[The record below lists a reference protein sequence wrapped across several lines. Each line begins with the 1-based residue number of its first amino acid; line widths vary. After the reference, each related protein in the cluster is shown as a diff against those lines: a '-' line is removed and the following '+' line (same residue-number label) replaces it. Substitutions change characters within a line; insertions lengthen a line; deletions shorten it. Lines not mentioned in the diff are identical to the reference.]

1 MRESNKD
8 TLIKSRVLECLE
20 DAKMTQKKLAEEI
33 EMSPEQICR
42 ILREGKAP
50 KRTILLIAHCLDVSP
65 DYLTGKSE
73 VPLNESAY
81 KRGEMLKG
89 DDFMKDLFTFFG
101 RDIDDSGLSALDI
114 RHIKEDINM
123 LLHLYIYNAEREGS
137 PYYVTGS
144 ILDHLLY
151 KSNE

>member
-20 DAKMTQKKLAEEI
+20 YARMTQKKLAEEI
-33 EMSPEQICR
+33 QMSPEQICR

-65 DYLTGKSE
+65 DYLTGKSK
-73 VPLNESAY
+73 VPLTELAY
-81 KRGEMLKG
+81 KRGEMLKS
-89 DDFMKDLFTFFG
+89 DDFMRDLFVFFG
-101 RDIDDSGLSALDI
+101 RDIDDYGFSALDI
-114 RHIKEDINM
+114 RHIKDDINM
-123 LLHLYIYNAEREGS
+123 LLHLYVCNAELKGS
-137 PYYVTGS
+137 ERYVNGS
-144 ILDHLLY
+144 LLDYLLY